1 MCIRDRGITVW
12 LTAQMMINVG
22 MVLAL
27 LPVIGLP
34 LPLVSYG
41 GSALL
46 PSLVALGL
54 LVSFARS
61 EPGAKAALRARRRRR
76 SAAGVTSSG
85 IARRMR

>member
-1 MCIRDRGITVW
+1 
-12 LTAQMMINVG
+12 
-22 MVLAL
+22 MVLTL

-54 LVSFARS
+54 LVSFARR
-61 EPGAKAALRARRRRR
+61 EPGAQEALRARRRRR
-76 SAAGVTSSG
+76 SAGVTAEG
-85 IARRMR
+85 GLGRRGQ